1 MSSLLALPDWISHI
15 PKVDDSHG
23 IATVAP
29 AHTMQL
35 EGTYED
41 FEILGDTAVR
51 QTSQTE
57 FETASEAGIQTD
69 LSHSA
74 ETQSAVTQG
83 LKYKP
88 PKRTYIRKRAN
99 KPQGKTRK
107 TWPAT
112 L

>member
-1 MSSLLALPDWISHI
+1 MYVPWSLA
-15 PKVDDSHG
+15 
-23 IATVAP
+23 
-29 AHTMQL
+29 Q
-35 EGTYED
+35 
-41 FEILGDTAVR
+41 TA
-51 QTSQTE
+51 SQTE
-57 FETASEAGIQTD
+57 FETASEEGIQTD
-69 LSHSA
+69 LSHSE

>member
-1 MSSLLALPDWISHI
+1 MYVKVFLFWLKFSLNNMSSLLALPDWISHI

-51 QTSQTE
+51 QS
-57 FETASEAGIQTD
+57 
-69 LSHSA
+69 
-74 ETQSAVTQG
+74 
-83 LKYKP
+83 
-88 PKRTYIRKRAN
+88 
-99 KPQGKTRK
+99 
-107 TWPAT
+107 
-112 L
+112 

>member
-1 MSSLLALPDWISHI
+1 MSSLLVLPDWISHI

-51 QTSQTE
+51 QSQNCQGFFLYHLCSE
-57 FETASEAGIQTD
+57 NPFECIRDLKTAWNRSG
-69 LSHSA
+69 
-74 ETQSAVTQG
+74 
-83 LKYKP
+83 
-88 PKRTYIRKRAN
+88 
-99 KPQGKTRK
+99 
-107 TWPAT
+107 WPT
-112 L
+112 PRFLLNQEP